1 MSEEV
6 KEAEEQ
12 EEGAE
17 EAPKKGKLV
26 PMLLLL
32 VGIAGGAAGGLMV
45 VGPAL
50 ASDGGETE
58 VAEGDDGEGSSEDG
72 HGDEAGEGEEEGEDE
87 SILYNLPNVIV
98 NPAGTGGSRFL
109 VVDLSLKMNTSDAA
123 LEVEEREMEVR
134 DVLIQLFGQQTVEQL
149 ADISAR
155 EGLKDDVAVALNEL
169 LERGRV
175 MSLFMPR
182 FVIQ

>member
-6 KEAEEQ
+6 KEGEEQ

-32 VGIAGGAAGGLMV
+32 VGLAGGAAGGLMV

-50 ASDGGETE
+50 ASDGGETT
-58 VAEGDDGEGSSEDG
+58 AEEGEGEGASDDRHGED
-72 HGDEAGEGEEEGEDE
+72 AGEGEEGAEDE

-155 EGLKDDVAVALNEL
+155 EGLKEEVALALNGL
-169 LERGRV
+169 LVRGRV
-175 MSLFMPR
+175 LSLFMPR

>member
-6 KEAEEQ
+6 KEGEEQ
-12 EEGAE
+12 EEEGAE

-26 PMLLLL
+26 PILLLL
-32 VGIAGGAAGGLMV
+32 VGMAGGAAGGLFV

-50 ASDGGETE
+50 ASDGGETT
-58 VAEGDDGEGSSEDG
+58 AQGEGGEEASDDGSGEEG
-72 HGDEAGEGEEEGEDE
+72 GEGEGGEDE

-109 VVDLSLKMNTSDAA
+109 VVDLSLKMNSSDAA

-134 DVLIQLFGQQTVEQL
+134 DVLIQLFGQLTVDQL

-155 EGLKDDVAVALNEL
+155 EGLKDQVALSLNEL
-169 LERGRV
+169 LARGRV
-175 MSLFMPR
+175 LSLFMPR